1 MTVSPPPPAV
11 PASIGRRVAAYAIDV
26 AIASG
31 VLLVGAIAS
40 AVIVAVG
47 GPIDDPQRM
56 AAAGLIAAALL
67 SVLGL
72 GWSIVYT
79 AMQGG
84 RGSIGQ
90 RALGL
95 RLTRVDGTALGF
107 WGALLRNV
115 VFGLACTIF
124 VGYFTPLFDSTGRHR
139 GWHDLAAGALVIDRR
154 ATDAAV
160 AARASAPAAA
170 PVAPVPEPVR
180 QLAVVP
186 PPPSFM
192 AGRAAFN
199 AGAPAAGGAGM
210 IAIVPGITIDP
221 ADAAAERLV
230 PAGPASLGAPA
241 PSAPVPAAPDAPAPD
256 PVAPDAAPGAAAS
269 VPASDDA
276 IDATRSIA
284 SVRPPA
290 ERAALY
296 AGAPVLAV
304 LNWDDGSSMAVY
316 GRTFYGRNPSAD
328 EGAVAV
334 ALRDETLSLSKTHFE
349 IGGAPGEVWVADRH
363 STNGTVLVR
372 DGGRHTLAP
381 ESRTPLRAGDRLE
394 FGDRSVTVSGL

>member
-1 MTVSPPPPAV
+1 MTVPPPPAAPAAPFGAV
-11 PASIGRRVAAYAIDV
+11 PATLGRRVGAYAIDV
-26 AIASG
+26 ASAVL
-31 VLLVGAIAS
+31 VLLVGVIVS
-40 AVIVAVG
+40 VVIVAAG
-47 GPIDDPQRM
+47 GPIDGSQRM
-56 AAAGLIAAALL
+56 LAAGLLVTGIIGTL
-67 SVLGL
+67 SL

-79 AMQGG
+79 VMQGG

-90 RALGL
+90 RALGI
-95 RLTRVDGTALGF
+95 RLVRADGATPVGF
-107 WGALLRNV
+107 WRALLRNL
-115 VFGLACTIF
+115 VFGLACSIV
-124 VGYFTPLFDSTGRHR
+124 VGYFTPLFDSSGLRR
-139 GWHDLAAGALVIDRR
+139 GWHDLAGGSVVIDRR
-154 ATDAAV
+154 ATEAVV
-160 AARASAPAAA
+160 AARASAPPPVAVPVASAA
-170 PVAPVPEPVR
+170 PEPSR
-180 QLAVVP
+180 PLAVVP
-186 PPPSFM
+186 PPPTFS
-192 AGRAAFN
+192 AGRAAF
-199 AGAPAAGGAGM
+199 ATSAPAAAGTGM
-210 IAIVPGITIDP
+210 IASVPGITLDP
-221 ADAAAERLV
+221 EVAAVAAR
-230 PAGPASLGAPA
+230 PPA
-241 PSAPVPAAPDAPAPD
+241 PPAPPAAPPSAAAATAVAASAPD
-256 PVAPDAAPGAAAS
+256 DE
-269 VPASDDA
+269 
-276 IDATRSIA
+276 IDATRSVA

-349 IGGAPGEVWVADRH
+349 IGGAPGEAWVADRH